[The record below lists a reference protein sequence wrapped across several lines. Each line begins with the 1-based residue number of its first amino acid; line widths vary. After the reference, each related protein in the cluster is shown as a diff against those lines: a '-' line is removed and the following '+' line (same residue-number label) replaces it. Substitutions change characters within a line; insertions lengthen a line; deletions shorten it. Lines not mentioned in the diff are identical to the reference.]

1 MPVDTDAVIMVEDTR
16 LVSTAKDEDGND
28 AEELEVETLISVPT
42 GENVR
47 QPGSDVKEGELV
59 LSKGSLLRSTGGEI
73 GTLAFVGR
81 TRVRVHRKPVVALLS
96 TGNELLDVLTP
107 NPLPGDGW
115 GGIWDTNRPSL
126 KAALIAHGYEVVD
139 LGIVPDR
146 SVTATLCI
154 FTRAA
159 A

>member
-28 AEELEVETLISVPT
+28 AKELEVETLVSVPT
-42 GENVR
+42 GDNVR

-81 TRVRVHRKPVVALLS
+81 TRVRAHRKPVVAVLS
-96 TGNELLDVLTP
+96 TGNELLDVLSP
-107 NPLPGDGW
+107 NPLPSDGW

-126 KAALIAHGYEVVD
+126 QAALIGLGYEVID

-146 SVTATLCI
+146 SVV
-154 FTRAA
+154 
-159 A
+159 